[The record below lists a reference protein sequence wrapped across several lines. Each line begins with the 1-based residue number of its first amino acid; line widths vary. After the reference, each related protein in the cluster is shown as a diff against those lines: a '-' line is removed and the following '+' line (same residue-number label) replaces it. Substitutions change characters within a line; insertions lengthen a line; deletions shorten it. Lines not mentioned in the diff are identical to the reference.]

1 MLAGAVTV
9 EAMMWTGQA
18 DVLFTSYVPL
28 RAEPKFYLGVILFAV
43 GALVTV
49 GVFFANLV
57 VAQAGATY
65 ERLAAA
71 RRLRRDDGG
80 DHRRHHPRA
89 RRCDLH
95 PDLPLVA
102 RV

>member
-9 EAMMWTGQA
+9 EAMMWTGRA

-28 RAEPKFYLGVILFAV
+28 RAEPTFYLGVILFAV

-57 VAQAGATY
+57 VARREQTY
-65 ERLAAA
+65 RGSLPSSSTA
-71 RRLRRDDGG
+71 R
-80 DHRRHHPRA
+80 
-89 RRCDLH
+89 
-95 PDLPLVA
+95 
-102 RV
+102 